1 MKKFKPTTPSRRQMT
16 AIEFKK
22 ILKTAKK
29 PLKKLTAP
37 LKKNAGRN
45 SAGRITVRHKGGG
58 HKKIYRLVDFK
69 QDKINIKGVIEFVEY
84 DPNRNVFIGLISY
97 ADGERRYVLLPEGIR
112 KGDEIVTSETAPIKV
127 GNRLP
132 LKNIPVGTNVF
143 NIELFPGSGGRLSRS
158 AGSTAEVMGLEEK
171 YCLLKMPSGEIRK
184 VLAECYATIGIPSNV
199 EYRTIN
205 IGKAGRNRWLG
216 IRPTVRG
223 SAMNPCDH
231 PYGGGEGRQ
240 PRGTRK
246 PKTAWG
252 KVTGGRKTRKKKKW
266 SNVLII
272 KRRK

>member
-143 NIELFPGSGGRLSRS
+143 NIELFPGSGGKLSRS